1 MGKLDAIVLAFR
13 RTNAVNAD
21 NQNNYSA
28 LVTVHGKPMLEWI
41 IDMLRGSRN
50 VGDVT
55 VIGPDI
61 LDNLLC
67 MRSVNRRLST
77 VTASIENIS
86 SVFVT
91 DNERIQNGY
100 LLVFTES
107 IFLTSQVI
115 DKLYSEYENEKADIA
130 IPTIAP
136 EKLRRYGRSAEATI
150 TIDKK
155 SVAVGLLTIVRDA
168 KFISAALQLLNNL
181 HAKANLF
188 TDFDPFKQLLTIE
201 SRLIREPHIKY
212 VEMNEPS
219 VALMVKSANDLETSS
234 KMLPRPYTP
243 PFSKIKV
250 IFNPSSGKG
259 TQLPSWVNAL
269 LGIKRRS
276 LDMYYSI
283 EQYER
288 KIRYYLSEL
297 GIKAEMVRSSSAED
311 ATRIA
316 KKCAAEGYD
325 CVIAVGGDG
334 TINSIANGLAC
345 TETALAVIP
354 LGTVNLFALQLDL
367 PIDIRSAC
375 QLVARG
381 RVKKID
387 LGKINDSYF
396 SCLCGIGFDAFIIN
410 SADSNLKRSL
420 GALAYIISGIR
431 HLIRYRF
438 HSIKISVDNQP
449 VKRSGYMILVSNGKF
464 YSANMIISPKAR
476 IDDGL
481 LDVVIFKN
489 RNVFSLARYLIGLR
503 KGNLIDFADVE
514 YYQGKNLSI
523 EKHGRHFIHTDGE
536 YFGRTP
542 VEISVVPW
550 ALKVVC

>member
-28 LVTVHGKPMLEWI
+28 LVPVHGKPMLEWI
-41 IDMLRGSRN
+41 VDMLRGSRN
-50 VGDVT
+50 VGEVI

-61 LDNLLC
+61 LENLFC
-67 MRSVNRRLST
+67 MRSVDRRLST

-86 SVFVT
+86 SIFGS
-91 DNERIQNGY
+91 DNERIHDGY

-107 IFLTSQVI
+107 IFLTSQLI
-115 DKLYSEYENEKADIA
+115 DKLYSVYEYEKADIA
-130 IPTIAP
+130 IPTVAP

-150 TIDKK
+150 SIDKRPI
-155 SVAVGLLTIVRDA
+155 AVGLLAIVRDS
-168 KFISAALQLLNNL
+168 KFIGAALQLLNNV
-181 HAKANLF
+181 HRKTNLF
-188 TDFDPFKQLLTIE
+188 TDFGPFKELLAVE
-201 SRLIREPHIKY
+201 SRLIREPLIRY
-212 VEMNEPS
+212 IEMNEPS
-219 VALMVKSANDLETSS
+219 VALMVNSANDLETAA
-234 KMLPRPYTP
+234 KMLPRPYSP

-250 IFNPSSGKG
+250 ILNPASGKG
-259 TQLPSWVNAL
+259 TQLPSWISVL
-269 LGIKRRS
+269 LGIKKRS
-276 LDMYYSI
+276 LDIYYSI

-288 KIRYYLSEL
+288 KIKYYLSEL
-297 GIKAEMVRSSSAED
+297 GIKAEMVRSSSSEE
-311 ATRIA
+311 ATHIA
-316 KKCAAEGYD
+316 KLCAEEGYD

-345 TETALAVIP
+345 TETALAAIP

-367 PIDIRSAC
+367 PVDIRSAC

-381 RVKKID
+381 RVRKID
-387 LGKINDSYF
+387 LGKINNRYF

-431 HLIRYRF
+431 HLIRYSFR
-438 HSIKISVDNQP
+438 SIKLSIDNQP

-481 LDVVIFKN
+481 LDIVIFKN
-489 RNVFSLARYLIGLR
+489 RNIFSLARYFIGFR

-542 VEISVVPW
+542 VEISVVPS